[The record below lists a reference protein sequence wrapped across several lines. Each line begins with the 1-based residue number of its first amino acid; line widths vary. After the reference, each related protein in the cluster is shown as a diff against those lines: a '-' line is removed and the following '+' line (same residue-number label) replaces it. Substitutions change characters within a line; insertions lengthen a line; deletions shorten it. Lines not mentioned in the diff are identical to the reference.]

1 MAGLRIKQ
9 RALGFLGVG
18 GGDRFK
24 DRVNKASLKAF
35 KKSMDDTL
43 KVLKPFAKNLNSSK
57 FPGSKKT
64 FENTWKVKRYN
75 NDKKRFET
83 ALIYNKVPW
92 FSIHET
98 GGIIN
103 GKMVV
108 PLYTHRTTASGRI
121 GMKKWKALLK
131 QLKSNNQSFFKK
143 VNGNILLFAI
153 SNKSNN
159 SKIRSFSK
167 GYRTHKGIKR
177 IKGGTA
183 VPIGIVLNKIR
194 IKRRF
199 DFSNKIKEKGEVLLA
214 RNYENNLDLTN
225 I

>member
-1 MAGLRIKQ
+1 
-9 RALGFLGVG
+9 
-18 GGDRFK
+18 
-24 DRVNKASLKAF
+24 
-35 KKSMDDTL
+35 
-43 KVLKPFAKNLNSSK
+43 
-57 FPGSKKT
+57 
-64 FENTWKVKRYN
+64 
-75 NDKKRFET
+75 
-83 ALIYNKVPW
+83 VPW

-98 GGIIN
+98 GGTIN

-108 PLYTHRTTASGRI
+108 PLYAHRSSASGRI

-131 QLKSNNQSFFKK
+131 QLKQNNQSFFKK
-143 VNGNILLFAI
+143 VKGNILLFAI

>member
-1 MAGLRIKQ
+1 MATFRVKQ
-9 RALGFLGVG
+9 RGVGFLGVG

-24 DRVNKASLKAF
+24 DKVNKANLRAF
-35 KKSMDDTL
+35 KKSMDETL
-43 KVLKPFAKNLNSSK
+43 KELKPYAKSLNSSK

-75 NDKKRFET
+75 NKKDKFET

-98 GGIIN
+98 GGTIN

-108 PLYTHRTTASGRI
+108 PLYAHRSSASGRI

-131 QLKSNNQSFFKK
+131 QLKQNNQSFFKK
-143 VNGNILLFAI
+143 VKGNILLFAI
-153 SNKSNN
+153 SNKSI
-159 SKIRSFSK
+159 SGKIRSFSK
-167 GYRTHKGIKR
+167 SYKANKGIKR

-183 VPIGIVLNKIR
+183 VPIGIVLKKIT
-194 IKRRF
+194 IKKRF
-199 DFSNKIKEKGEVLLA
+199 DFSDKIKEKGENLLV
-214 RNYENNLDLTN
+214 RKYESNLDLSN